1 MKWTAISL
9 CALAAG
15 AAACSTTKTASKTP
29 DTVTSASEG
38 ARPKP
43 ELKAPEWLP
52 VQAREMLAARMQRH
66 GEEMMYLTAM
76 VLTVNYEG
84 AAHLAGHIAE
94 EPRIPRPSPDEH
106 GTISELL
113 PARFFELQDELNQR
127 AQSMAS
133 AARAREEGKMLNA
146 YSRLTET
153 CVSCHVL
160 YMHEPGDEEGAFDAD
175 PGELEAE
182 PAEDDTSA
190 PPRAE

>member
-1 MKWTAISL
+1 MKRTAITLSAIAVG
-9 CALAAG
+9 ALACSSTTTATKAPET
-15 AAACSTTKTASKTP
+15 AAATA
-29 DTVTSASEG
+29 EG
-38 ARPKP
+38 ARSKP
-43 ELKAPEWLP
+43 EVPAPRWLP

-94 EPRIPRPSPDEH
+94 EPRIPRPRVDEH

-113 PARFFELQDELNQR
+113 PTRFFELQDELNQR

-133 AARAREEGKMLNA
+133 AARAHEKDAMLTA

-160 YMHEPGDEEGAFDAD
+160 YMHDEESEGRSGAFEAD
-175 PGELEAE
+175 PEEAE
-182 PAEDDTSA
+182 PEG
-190 PPRAE
+190 E

>member
-1 MKWTAISL
+1 MKWTGFSLGAIAL
-9 CALAAG
+9 GALA
-15 AAACSTTKTASKTP
+15 CSSTTTATKPPETA
-29 DTVTSASEG
+29 TSA
-38 ARPKP
+38 PKEQP
-43 ELKAPEWLP
+43 KAELKAPEWLP

-127 AQSMAS
+127 ALVMAS
-133 AARAREEGKMLNA
+133 AAGAREQGKMLEA

-160 YMHEPGDEEGAFDAD
+160 YMHDDRSQATPRDFDS
-175 PGELEAE
+175 ESQEFEAE
-182 PAEDDTSA
+182 PADE
-190 PPRAE
+190 